1 MQVADPRKGKA
12 VRAFRFALWGG
23 CRDLAQAIKQSSS
36 QAACLSI
43 PREWQRCAGDAGY
56 DACIRSSK
64 A

>member
-12 VRAFRFALWGG
+12 VEPFRFAVGVTQMQGVWLKPNWF
-23 CRDLAQAIKQSSS
+23 RVSRKRNRY
-36 QAACLSI
+36 
-43 PREWQRCAGDAGY
+43 PGDAGY